1 MRPMTRRPMLYT
13 TLLRRVALVFGL
25 AGACAGAAIGLGA
38 GRIVPHAGN
47 VLAAMDRDRGDVT
60 GSIGGSR
67 TLPLTD
73 EQRGHIFD
81 GIMKL
86 RDAPVADVPA
96 PETVTAMPGSVA
108 LQELPTSVIEEIPL
122 VQGYKFVK
130 LDDRILLVSPVDRA
144 VVAEMPR
151 YHTVLD

>member
-1 MRPMTRRPMLYT
+1 MRPMLYT
-13 TLLRRVALVFGL
+13 TLLQRVALVLGL
-25 AGACAGAAIGLGA
+25 AGACAGAASGLGA
-38 GRIVPHAGN
+38 GWIGWRPD
-47 VLAAMDRDRGDVT
+47 VLAAMDRDRSEAT
-60 GSIGGSR
+60 GSIGGLH

-96 PETVTAMPGSVA
+96 PETVTAMPSSVP
-108 LQELPTSVIEEIPL
+108 LQELPASVTQEIPL

-130 LDDRILLVSPVDRA
+130 LDDRILLVSPVDRV